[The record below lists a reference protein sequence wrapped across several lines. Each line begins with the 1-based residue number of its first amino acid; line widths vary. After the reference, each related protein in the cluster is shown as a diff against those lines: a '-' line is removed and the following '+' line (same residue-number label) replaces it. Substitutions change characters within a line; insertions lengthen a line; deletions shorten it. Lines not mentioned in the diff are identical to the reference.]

1 MKSYG
6 VTIQMKRLWQNVGV
20 VLVISLDFP
29 KSNINILVNFS
40 FAAPL
45 CVIGL
50 KPNQPT
56 FFLDTLQFLK
66 PCEAKTES
74 IGC

>member
-6 VTIQMKRLWQNVGV
+6 VTIQMKRLRQNVGV
-20 VLVISLDFP
+20 VLVICLDFP
-29 KSNINILVNFS
+29 KSNINILVIFS
-40 FAAPL
+40 LAAPL

-50 KPNQPT
+50 KSTQPK
-56 FFLDTLQFLK
+56 FFFDTLQFLK
-66 PCEAKTES
+66 PSEAKTES